1 MRSET
6 PRRRIAL
13 GLEYHGGGYAGW
25 QAQHDPELP
34 TVQATLERA
43 LARVAARPVTT
54 VCAGRT
60 DAGVHAG
67 AQVVHFDTDAERPLR
82 AWVLGTNAWLPRD
95 ISVQWAR
102 VVPDDFHARFSAE
115 YRCYRYLIL
124 SRPQRP
130 ALLAGAICHE
140 RHTLD
145 AQRMH
150 AAAQALLGERDF
162 SAFRAAG
169 CQSRTPMRRVER
181 IAVERHGELIAI
193 DIRANAFLLHMVRN
207 IAGSLL
213 VIGRGER
220 APEWMGELL
229 VGGDRTQA
237 GATAP
242 AHGLYLVEVGYAA
255 RWGLP
260 VAESGAIP
268 GVLSALT
275 GFC

>member
-25 QAQHDPELP
+25 QAQHDPRLP
-34 TVQATLERA
+34 TIQAALERA
-43 LARVAARPVTT
+43 LGRVAARPVTT

-67 AQVVHFDTDAERPLR
+67 AQVVHFDTDAQRPLR

-115 YRCYRYLIL
+115 YRRYRYLIL

-130 ALLAGAICHE
+130 ALLAGAVCHE
-140 RHTLD
+140 RRTLD
-145 AQRMH
+145 EGQMH
-150 AAAQALLGERDF
+150 TAAQALLGERDF

-181 IAVERHGELIAI
+181 IAVERHGELIVI

-213 VIGRGER
+213 AIGRGER
-220 APEWMGELL
+220 APGWMEELL
-229 VGGDRTQA
+229 AGGDRTRA
-237 GATAP
+237 GVTAP
-242 AHGLYLVEVGYAA
+242 AQGLYLVEVGYAA

-260 VAESGAIP
+260 VPGSGTIP